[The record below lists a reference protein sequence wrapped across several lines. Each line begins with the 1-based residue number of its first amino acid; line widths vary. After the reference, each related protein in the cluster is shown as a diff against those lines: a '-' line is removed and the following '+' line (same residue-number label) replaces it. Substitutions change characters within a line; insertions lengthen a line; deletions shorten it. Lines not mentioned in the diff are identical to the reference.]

1 MIDHTII
8 YRPARP
14 VDADQIHRLMS
25 ALAEEE
31 GALLLAPDEISP
43 EDIRDRIRNATN
55 RRNRFVHVATRDEIV
70 VGMVSLESG
79 PYRSMG
85 HVRFMNLAV
94 DPHFR
99 RKGVGRELTRVAME
113 WAMQTSSVAKIEIQL
128 REANTA
134 AFKLLQSFGFTL
146 EGRLKKHAR
155 TPSGKDINEL
165 ILAHFVNEPPTP

>member
-14 VDADQIHRLMS
+14 VDADQIHRLLTVM
-25 ALAEEE
+25 AEEE

-55 RRNRFVHVATRDEIV
+55 RRNRFFHVATKDEIV
-70 VGMVSLESG
+70 LGMVALESG

-94 DPHFR
+94 DPHHR
-99 RKGVGRELTRVAME
+99 RKGIGRELTRVAME
-113 WAMQTSSVAKIEIQL
+113 WAYQTPSVAKIEIQL

-134 AFKLLQSFGFTL
+134 AFKLMQSFGFVL
-146 EGRLKKHAR
+146 EGRLKKHGR

-165 ILAHFVNEPPTP
+165 ILALFVDERQNS